1 MRRTSAP
8 AACADGPS
16 GPIAVLSR
24 RASQR
29 AARVPTGRGG
39 CYNPGHQRRPLAALA
54 RAPCRSAGS
63 RRRRGLVPVAHGDR
77 RSRPPALLCAT
88 RRSHALYPGRSPQ
101 ECRSDR
107 QRDPPWPALAGCD
120 RVERLAKRAIAARW
134 QSESP
139 RRTDY
144 PAIEIA
150 SGSGRV
156 GAHVATRMEM
166 WQRAAHRARSAA
178 AGRERMKRVLIAA
191 AVAAIATVATAH
203 GQTLGKAPGYPVE
216 ANRRRWPPG
225 DGQADVRPLAA
236 AEEKQQVILVQ
247 CGGSGP
253 GCRRRVA

>member
-107 QRDPPWPALAGCD
+107 QRDPPVRHWQDAIGSSGLQNGPSRRDGNQNPRGAPITRRLRLRRAPDALA
-120 RVERLAKRAIAARW
+120 RT
-134 QSESP
+134 S
-139 RRTDY
+139 RRGWRC
-144 PAIEIA
+144 
-150 SGSGRV
+150 GSGR
-156 GAHVATRMEM
+156 R
-166 WQRAAHRARSAA
+166 
-178 AGRERMKRVLIAA
+178 IAPE
-191 AVAAIATVATAH
+191 VP
-203 GQTLGKAPGYPVE
+203 LPGE
-216 ANRRRWPPG
+216 NG
-225 DGQADVRPLAA
+225 
-236 AEEKQQVILVQ
+236 
-247 CGGSGP
+247 
-253 GCRRRVA
+253 